1 MACGGKRVA
10 TPPQIATKKG
20 RKSPPNNTKPPPS
33 KPNNNIASKVQ
44 NQSSYSPPHHATQ
57 HETSQSPNPSDS
69 EPMSDDSF
77 VSSDINSQNSDDT
90 TNTKHFITPNQT
102 KTLIPP
108 PIIISATLWRQAA
121 PLIFQNP
128 KISTID
134 ITAKSSSD
142 GKINIKTTNAAQFRQ
157 TQKILLKNKI
167 EFHTFSLATDR
178 QLKVVLKG
186 ISTYISTDELKTE
199 LEAHNLQVETIR
211 RFGTAD
217 KPMPICLVILSVV
230 ESYKKTGPSQCH
242 TCQRFGHGSRN
253 CGNSPRCVKC
263 AGSHCTTECT
273 KPRDQ
278 TPTCANCNGV
288 HTANFRGCPSFS
300 EIAKNLTTKPSSS
313 QNQPS
318 NKSTYPPPLHQ
329 NNAILPSKSVPE
341 NLSTQRLNYA
351 NATKNKPVINTGKII
366 HLLTDLLSAISS
378 TEDPKTIIS
387 ITINSFLSLLKNSN
401 E

>member
-1 MACGGKRVA
+1 
-10 TPPQIATKKG
+10 
-20 RKSPPNNTKPPPS
+20 
-33 KPNNNIASKVQ
+33 
-44 NQSSYSPPHHATQ
+44 
-57 HETSQSPNPSDS
+57 
-69 EPMSDDSF
+69 MSDESF
-77 VSSDINSQNSDDT
+77 VSSDNNSQNSDDT
-90 TNTKHFITPNQT
+90 SNNKHFITPNPT
-102 KTLIPP
+102 KTPIPP
-108 PIIISATLWRQAA
+108 PIIIAATLWRQAA

-128 KISTID
+128 DISSIG

-142 GKINIKTTNAAQFRQ
+142 GKINIKTTNVAQFRQ
-157 TQKILLKNKI
+157 IQKILLTNKI

-186 ISTYISTDELKTE
+186 IPTFISTDELKTE
-199 LEAHNLQVETIR
+199 LEAHNLHVETIR

-217 KPMPICLVILSVV
+217 KPMPICLVILSGIQSKNIFDLTELFFLKIVV

-263 AGSHCTTECT
+263 AGSHRTNECS

-278 TPTCANCNGV
+278 TPTCANCNGA

-300 EIAKNLTTKPSSS
+300 DIAKNFTTKPSSS
-313 QNQPS
+313 HNQPS
-318 NKSTYPPPLHQ
+318 NKSTYPPSIHQ
-329 NNAILPSKSVPE
+329 NNAILPSKPVPG
-341 NLSTQRLNYA
+341 NLSTQHLDYA
-351 NATKNKPVINTGKII
+351 NATKNKPAINTDKII
-366 HLLTDLLSAISS
+366 NLLTDLLSAISS

-401 E
+401 V